1 MSKTAFLLLSFPLY
15 RIMLFPLSFITT
27 RPSLLYGCISKL
39 FFIIG
44 FAHFNVRSMWAVVA
58 LFTSVLE
65 SLEQCLNI
73 AGPQKLL
80 FMNHNDDDDS
90 SGTLSS
96 SGQCHHG
103 GVSTLT
109 RGGKWTPVLL
119 TKVQDVWKLFL
130 LSPEEMFSFVYHIE
144 RVEF

>member
-1 MSKTAFLLLSFPLY
+1 M
-15 RIMLFPLSFITT
+15 
-27 RPSLLYGCISKL
+27 
-39 FFIIG
+39 
-44 FAHFNVRSMWAVVA
+44 A

-73 AGPQKLL
+73 AGSQKLL
-80 FMNHNDDDDS
+80 FMNHNDDDDDS

-109 RGGKWTPVLL
+109 RGGK
-119 TKVQDVWKLFL
+119 
-130 LSPEEMFSFVYHIE
+130 
-144 RVEF
+144 